1 MPESYGAEQPQ
12 RAETTRTE
20 QIEQYRAYEAL
31 FRQIN
36 SQKAV
41 ASYFFLSVGLLL
53 ILAKYWL
60 IYRYSLNLWT
70 RSSLSV
76 IGGFVS
82 LYWFVDLRRLRTR
95 QSARY
100 RVLLKLEDELFG
112 EGFLRREWD
121 YLGDRLPTIMEYS
134 RGLDMLSRSV
144 ETLVPLVFF
153 ITHLLDSVFL
163 RFPLKP

>member
-1 MPESYGAEQPQ
+1 
-12 RAETTRTE
+12 
-20 QIEQYRAYEAL
+20 
-31 FRQIN
+31 
-36 SQKAV
+36 
-41 ASYFFLSVGLLL
+41 VGLLL